1 MTGSSHGLTCA
12 VTLALLIDCGSAAA
26 ATDPAPLELR
36 LGARGGLEDDG
47 LRLVEETAGALLAT
61 GGIKV
66 DWRACQSPGA
76 CAASR
81 SFVVLVHVLPHWKLA
96 DPYVSGEVVYDARTD
111 APIVLVYLNRNREVT
126 EKMRSSPAGRWHPA
140 LATLEV
146 GHLVGLTIAHELGH
160 ALGLS
165 HASRGVMKATPSVDD
180 VTALRQS
187 LLTFSPSES
196 AQMRLSAMPS
206 PVRRARS
213 RVQSVRRF
221 RRLRRK

>member
-12 VTLALLIDCGSAAA
+12 VSLALLIDGGSAAV
-26 ATDPAPLELR
+26 ATDPIPLELR
-36 LGARGGLEDDG
+36 LGARAGLDDDG
-47 LRLVEETAGALLAT
+47 LRLVEKTAGALLAT

-66 DWRACQSPGA
+66 EWRACQSPGA
-76 CAASR
+76 CAAS
-81 SFVVLVHVLPHWKLA
+81 SFVVLVHVLPHRKLA
-96 DPYVSGEVVYDARTD
+96 DPDVSGEVVYDPRTD

-126 EKMRSSPAGRWHPA
+126 EKMRWSPAGRWHPA

-165 HASRGVMKATPSVDD
+165 HVSRGVMKATPSVDD
-180 VTALRQS
+180 VIALRQS

-196 AQMRLSAMPS
+196 ARMRLSAMPS
-206 PVRRARS
+206 PERRARS
-213 RVQSVRRF
+213 KKS
-221 RRLRRK
+221 